1 MRVVFVLIYFVAG
14 LQLHAQDFYTK
25 EIIRTS
31 IFDSTEVTALKYVL
45 KIVEKSAF
53 QKLWKKEMLKYSDGD
68 YETNEFQTIMTEV
81 LLPSVSKE
89 SFSTY
94 ISAKPTV
101 GGLEL
106 ILALKDSV
114 QFIDLNVSPY
124 KKEIESYFE
133 GFILTTYLNTLSDNL
148 IAETENL
155 NSIDNGIKKNYKE
168 IAKNEKL
175 ILKLESEIENAK
187 KQIEIH
193 DSQYDVLLKT
203 IETRKTQL
211 AGLSKGSENYKSAK
225 KEVKNLEKNK
235 KNMESD
241 HVNNKNIIYDDE
253 AKILVTKEAIA
264 TLEASIANL
273 EQKKITQKQ
282 VILDLEEEIYSFSKP

>member
-1 MRVVFVLIYFVAG
+1 MRVLFVLIYFVVG

-25 EIIRTS
+25 EIIETS
-31 IFDSTEVTALKYVL
+31 IFDNTKVTALKYDL
-45 KIVEKSAF
+45 KIVDKSSF
-53 QKLWKKEMLKYSDGD
+53 QKLWKKEMVKYSKGE
-68 YETNEFQTIMTEV
+68 YKMNEFQTIMTEV
-81 LLPSVSKE
+81 VLPSVAKE

-94 ISAKPTV
+94 INAKTTE

-106 ILALKDSV
+106 IFALKDSL
-114 QFIDLNVSPY
+114 QFVDLNISPY
-124 KKEIESYFE
+124 RKDIESYFE
-133 GFILTTYLNTLSDNL
+133 GFMLTTYVSTLNGKLKD
-148 IAETENL
+148 ETANL
-155 NSIDNGIKKNYKE
+155 NAIDNDILKNYKE

-211 AGLSKGSENYKSAK
+211 AGLTKGSENYKAAK

-235 KNMESD
+235 RNMESN

-253 AKILVTKEAIA
+253 AKIVATTEAI
-264 TLEASIANL
+264 TSLEASIAIL
-273 EQKKITQKQ
+273 EQNKIAQKQ